1 MSKNAAKKGKSPG
14 QNESTL
20 NKPGPKGGTALGA
33 KENNPPGGKGGKG
46 ASLDEPA
53 APQPSKAVFPG
64 WTGKTPS
71 SLLHEHCQKLGWE
84 KPTFDVKRTPRGFV
98 CTVVL
103 GKRNKKTGQIE
114 TSTFTAQDI
123 YKPTA
128 IEARQYSA
136 TYTLHRVNSHKN
148 LMMVLPPGPR
158 DFWSQLDASK
168 AKAGPGEQHL
178 YLPDP
183 FISQAA
189 KLQLQQQHQKQ
200 IIQEQARARSATPTK
215 DSEPVVHHG
224 PSEYA
229 SRSALGGEVNND
241 KQKKW
246 DKLPM
251 VHMNQ
256 EMRAEVEDVVKK
268 QMAGELYQT
277 YIEEYGTQGEPMY
290 NTTLSKTLTRMGFRD
305 RHVAEALQYCNDQ
318 ASALDWLCLH
328 VPEDDL
334 PASFLQHNYNPTI
347 TTISHT
353 STSLGR
359 EYAIKRLSVIGFAS
373 STCGQI
379 YDMVG
384 GDENKAMVELFK
396 RLAFPKGQIP
406 EDMVQ
411 DITMEPESPEQLQE
425 LREDEMLALES
436 IYDDRFQREG
446 ASGARIK
453 LETTLHNTKN
463 APKIELEI
471 RIPSS
476 STYPFNEPPLFIINE
491 PDLPSYLRLSII
503 QKTMQHA
510 YRSMVL
516 AMGGPIVYDVVEWI
530 QDNLRDILDNPPSL
544 VQLTEGLISV
554 DASQEPERQE
564 SLADQVDQDAEESL
578 LLKAQTLKL
587 PLNGAPARTDRK
599 KTIRR
604 LNIKPKSPGSIAMLR
619 EYENLKTNNV
629 SFQALQTARE
639 KLPAWSYRNQLVQA
653 VKDNAVVIVCGETG
667 CGKTTQVPQFIL
679 DSWIQ
684 ESIGEYAN
692 IVCTQPRRIAA
703 IGVAERVAVERSTN
717 IGQQVGYAIRGENKS
732 SKNTKLLFCTT
743 GILLRRLHSDPTLQN
758 VTHVMVDEVHERSVD
773 SDFLLII
780 LRDLV
785 RVRKDLKLILMSATI
800 NSDFFSG
807 YFDGCPVIEIPG
819 FTHPVEELYME
830 QIVART
836 GHTPD
841 FRSSTV
847 KRTRMTEAMEEEW
860 EKIRAEYQSQGLDEE
875 TIAKVKTME
884 SYSERIDYELIV
896 ASVGDILKRKEPAGS
911 IDGAILIFLPGVMEI
926 KKCIDALIL
935 FSRTVPQTLDIV
947 PLHAALTPKEQNSI
961 FAPVRKGVRKIVVAT
976 NVAETSI
983 TIDGVVYVI
992 DSGRVK
998 ETRMENNMTKLVET
1012 WTSFAS
1018 TRQRKGRAGRT
1029 RPGIV
1034 YKLFSSKQ
1042 SLKLA
1047 PQQDPEILRIPL
1059 EQLCL
1064 SVKAMGEKDV
1074 EAFLS
1079 RALSPPSLTA
1089 IQSALKTLEDL
1100 NALDGTTGE
1109 LTPLGKHMADIPA
1122 DLRVAKML
1130 IFGAVFRCLEPIL
1143 VVASCMSVK
1152 SPFVSPMD
1160 KRNEAQAKKKRF
1172 ATAKSDLLTA
1182 WKAYD
1187 SWEKLRDSG
1196 ASRLELK
1203 AYCEEN
1209 YLSANTLFE
1218 IQNLKSQYLE
1228 VLETIG
1234 FASRD
1239 ANQLQSRRRSERCS
1253 CEQENVHSDNMA
1265 LIKAIVLS
1273 GLYPNVIKIKMPDAK
1288 FDRMIAGTV
1297 ERETVTKEIRMFTKD
1312 DGRVFLHPSS
1322 ILFQTNQYQVP
1333 FLVYFSKL
1341 ETSKIFVHDATMV
1354 PMYGLLLF
1362 GGQVQ
1367 VDHLGR
1373 GLEIGD
1379 GFIKLRAFARIGVL
1393 VNQLRKLLDAVLQA
1407 KISNPD
1413 LNVSENSVVETMIKL
1428 VSTDGI

>member
-1 MSKNAAKKGKSPG
+1 MSKNTTKKGK
-14 QNESTL
+14 NSTPSDSSSA
-20 NKPGPKGGTALGA
+20 KSTAKGASANASGA
-33 KENNPPGGKGGKG
+33 KTGKGGK
-46 ASLDEPA
+46 AALANEPEV
-53 APQPSKAVFPG
+53 PQVSKAVFPG

-71 SLLHEHCQKLGWE
+71 SLLHEHCQKLDWE
-84 KPTFDVKRTPRGFV
+84 KPTFDVKRKPQGFICV
-98 CTVVL
+98 VVL
-103 GKRNKKTGQIE
+103 GKRNRKTGQIE
-114 TSTFTAQDI
+114 TVPFEPQDI

-128 IEARQYSA
+128 VEARHFGA
-136 TYTLHRVNSHKN
+136 TYALHRVSSHRN
-148 LMMVLPPGPR
+148 LMMMLPPGPR
-158 DFWSQLDASK
+158 DLWSQLEAEK
-168 AKAGPGEQHL
+168 EKAGLSDQIL
-178 YLPDP
+178 YLQDP

-189 KLQLQQQHQKQ
+189 KLQLQQQYHQQ
-200 IIQEQARARSATPTK
+200 ALQEQAKARSATPNK
-215 DSEPVVHHG
+215 DTSNEIPTNHG

-229 SRSALGGEVNND
+229 SRSTLGGQDND
-241 KQKKW
+241 ERQKKNW

-277 YIEEYGTQGEPMY
+277 YIEEYGSQGEPMY
-290 NTTLSKTLTRMGFRD
+290 NTTLSKALIRMGFRD

-334 PASFLQHNYNPTI
+334 PASFLQSNYNPTI

-353 STSLGR
+353 SASLGR
-359 EYAIKRLSVIGFAS
+359 EYAIKRLSTIGFTS

-379 YDMVG
+379 YDLVG
-384 GDENKAMVELFK
+384 GDEDKALDELFR
-396 RLAFPKGQIP
+396 RLSFPKGQIP

-411 DITMEPESPEQLQE
+411 DIPMEPESPEQLQE

-436 IYDDRFQREG
+436 IYDDRFKREG
-446 ASGARIK
+446 FCAKIK

-471 RIPSS
+471 RIPTS
-476 STYPFNEPPLFIINE
+476 STYPFNQPPLFIINE

-503 QKTMQHA
+503 QKTMQYA
-510 YRSMVL
+510 YRAMVL

-530 QDNLRDILDNPPSL
+530 QENLRSILDNPPSL
-544 VQLTEGLISV
+544 VQLTEGLIAV
-554 DASQEPERQE
+554 ELTQDNKNQE
-564 SLADQVDQDAEESL
+564 SLAYQENQDDIEPLLVKATNSKLSL
-578 LLKAQTLKL
+578 NNT
-587 PLNGAPARTDRK
+587 PARRDNK
-599 KTIRR
+599 KPARR
-604 LNIKPKSPGSIAMLR
+604 LNIKPNSPGSISLLK
-619 EYENLKTNNV
+619 EYEDLLANNV
-629 SFQALQTARE
+629 SFQALQMARA
-639 KLPAWSYRNQLVQA
+639 KLPAWSFKDQLVKA
-653 VKDNAVVIVCGETG
+653 VKENPVVIVCGETG

-684 ESIGEYAN
+684 ECIGEHAN

-703 IGVAERVAVERSTN
+703 IGVAERVAVERSTD

-732 SKNTKLLFCTT
+732 GRNTKLLFCTT

-758 VTHVMVDEVHERSVD
+758 ITHVMVDEVHERSVD

-785 RVRKDLKLILMSATI
+785 RKRKDLKLILMSATI
-800 NSDFFSG
+800 NSELFSG
-807 YFDGCPVIEIPG
+807 YFDNCPVIEIPG
-819 FTHPVEELYME
+819 FTHPVEELFME

-841 FRSSTV
+841 FRGSNV
-847 KRTRMTEAMEEEW
+847 RRTKMTEAMEEEW
-860 EKIRAEYQSQGLDEE
+860 EKTKAQYESEGLSED
-875 TIAKVKTME
+875 TISKIKTME
-884 SYSERIDYELIV
+884 AYAERIDYELIV

-911 IDGAILIFLPGVMEI
+911 VDGAILIFLPGVMEI
-926 KKCIDALIL
+926 KKCIDALTA
-935 FSRTVPQTLDIV
+935 FSKTVSQTLDII
-947 PLHAALTPKEQNSI
+947 PLHAALTPKEQNSV

-998 ETRMENNMTKLVET
+998 ETKMENNMTKLVET

-1034 YKLFSSKQ
+1034 YKLFSKRQ

-1079 RALSPPSLTA
+1079 RALTPPSLTA
-1089 IQSALKTLEDL
+1089 IQIALNTLIDL
-1100 NALDGTTGE
+1100 GALDGTTGE

-1152 SPFVSPMD
+1152 NPFLSPMD
-1160 KRNEAQAKKKRF
+1160 KKDEAQNKKVQF
-1172 ATAKSDLLTA
+1172 STAKSDLLTA

-1187 SWEKLRDSG
+1187 TWEKLKDSG
-1196 ASRLELK
+1196 ATRSELK
-1203 AYCEEN
+1203 AFCEEN

-1228 VLETIG
+1228 ALEAIG
-1234 FASRD
+1234 FAFKDSSGP
-1239 ANQLQSRRRSERCS
+1239 QSRRRSEKCS
-1253 CEQENVHSDNMA
+1253 CEQDNVNSDNMA
-1265 LIKAIVLS
+1265 LIKAVILS
-1273 GLYPNVIKIKMPDAK
+1273 GLYPNVIKVKMPDAK
-1288 FDRMIAGTV
+1288 FDKMISGAV

-1312 DGRVFLHPSS
+1312 DGRVFLHPTS

-1362 GGQVQ
+1362 GGQVH

-1379 GFIKLRAFARIGVL
+1379 GFVKLRAFARIGVL
-1393 VNQLRKLLDAVLQA
+1393 VNQLKKLLDAVLQA

-1413 LNVSENSVVETMIKL
+1413 LNVSESPVVETMIKL

>member
-1 MSKNAAKKGKSPG
+1 KSSNQADSSPAK
-14 QNESTL
+14 
-20 NKPGPKGGTALGA
+20 AGA
-33 KENNPPGGKGGKG
+33 KSNSVPPTKGGKGGK
-46 ASLDEPA
+46 AVLLDEPQV
-53 APQPSKAVFPG
+53 PQISKAVFPG

-71 SLLHEHCQKLGWE
+71 SLLHEHCQKLDWE
-84 KPTFDVKRTPRGFV
+84 KPTFDMKRVPLGFV
-98 CTVVL
+98 STVVL
-103 GKRNKKTGQIE
+103 GKRNRKTGQIE
-114 TSTFTAQDI
+114 TVTFTPIDV

-128 IEARQYSA
+128 VEARHFGA
-136 TYTLHRVNSHKN
+136 TYALHRVSSHRN
-148 LMMVLPPGPR
+148 LMMMLPPGPR
-158 DFWSQLDASK
+158 DLWSQLESEK
-168 AKAGPGEQHL
+168 EKSGPADQIL
-178 YLPDP
+178 YLQDP
-183 FISQAA
+183 FINQVA
-189 KLQLQQQHQKQ
+189 KLQLQQQYHQQ
-200 IIQEQARARSATPTK
+200 ALQEQAKSRAATPSK
-215 DSEPVVHHG
+215 DISDEISSNHG
-224 PSEYA
+224 PSEYS
-229 SRSALGGEVNND
+229 SRSTLGGQQND
-241 KQKKW
+241 DKHKKNW

-268 QMAGELYQT
+268 QMAGELYQM
-277 YIEEYGTQGEPMY
+277 YIEEYGVQGEPIY
-290 NTTLSKTLTRMGFRD
+290 NTNLSKALTRMGFRD

-318 ASALDWLCLH
+318 ATALDWLCLH

-334 PASFLQHNYNPTI
+334 PASFLQSNYNPTI

-353 STSLGR
+353 SATLGR
-359 EYAIKRLSVIGFAS
+359 EYAIKRLSAIGFTS

-379 YDMVG
+379 YDLVG
-384 GDENKAMVELFK
+384 GDEDKAMDELFR
-396 RLAFPKGQIP
+396 RLSFPKGQVP

-411 DITMEPESPEQLQE
+411 DIPMEPESPEQLQE

-436 IYDDRFQREG
+436 IYDDRFKREG
-446 ASGARIK
+446 VSCAKIK

-471 RIPSS
+471 RIPIS
-476 STYPFNEPPLFIINE
+476 STYPFNQPPLFIINE
-491 PDLPSYLRLSII
+491 PELPSYLRLSII
-503 QKTMQHA
+503 QRTMQYA
-510 YRSMVL
+510 YRAMVL

-530 QDNLRDILDNPPSL
+530 QENLRSILDNPPSL
-544 VQLTEGLISV
+544 VQLTEGLIAIELTQVKES
-554 DASQEPERQE
+554 QE
-564 SLADQVDQDAEESL
+564 SLTQQVDQGDEESL
-578 LLKAQTLKL
+578 LIKMADSNLLLKDIPT
-587 PLNGAPARTDRK
+587 RK
-599 KTIRR
+599 DNKKSPRR
-604 LNIKPKSPGSIAMLR
+604 LNIKPNSPGSIALLK
-619 EYENLKTNNV
+619 EYEKLLSNNI
-629 SFQALQTARE
+629 SFQAFQMARA
-639 KLPAWSYRNQLVQA
+639 KLPAWSFKDQLVKA
-653 VKDNAVVIVCGETG
+653 VKDNPVVIVCGETG

-679 DSWIQ
+679 DNWIQ
-684 ESIGEYAN
+684 DSIGEYAN

-703 IGVAERVAVERSTN
+703 IGVAERVAVERSTD

-732 SKNTKLLFCTT
+732 SRNTKLLFCTT

-785 RVRKDLKLILMSATI
+785 RIRKDLKLILMSATI
-800 NSDFFSG
+800 NSEFFSG
-807 YFDGCPVIEIPG
+807 YFDNCPVIEVPG

-830 QIVART
+830 QIIART

-841 FRSSTV
+841 FRGSNV
-847 KRTRMTEAMEEEW
+847 KRTKMTEAMEEEW
-860 EKIRAEYQSQGLDEE
+860 EKTKTQYEKEGLSED
-875 TIAKVKTME
+875 TISKIKTME
-884 SYSERIDYELIV
+884 AYADRIDYDLIV
-896 ASVGDILKRKEPAGS
+896 ASVNDILNRKEPAGS
-911 IDGAILIFLPGVMEI
+911 VDGAILVFLPGVMEI
-926 KKCIDALIL
+926 KKCIDALTV
-935 FSRTVPQTLDIV
+935 FSRTVSQTMDII
-947 PLHAALTPKEQNSI
+947 PLHAALTPKEQNSV

-1034 YKLFSSKQ
+1034 YKLFSRKQ

-1047 PQQDPEILRIPL
+1047 PQQDPEIVRIPL

-1064 SVKAMGEKDV
+1064 SVKAMGEKNV

-1079 RALSPPSLTA
+1079 RALTPPPLTA
-1089 IQSALKTLEDL
+1089 IQSALKTLVDL
-1100 NALDGTTGE
+1100 SALDGTTGE

-1152 SPFVSPMD
+1152 SPFLSPMD
-1160 KRNEAQAKKKRF
+1160 KRDEAQKKKMQF
-1172 ATAKSDLLTA
+1172 STAKSDLLTA
-1182 WKAYD
+1182 WKAFD
-1187 SWEKLRDSG
+1187 TWEKLKDAG
-1196 ASRLELK
+1196 ASRSELK
-1203 AYCEEN
+1203 SFCEEN
-1209 YLSANTLFE
+1209 FLSTNTLFE

-1234 FASRD
+1234 FASKDISGSQR
-1239 ANQLQSRRRSERCS
+1239 RRRSEKCS
-1253 CEQENVHSDNMA
+1253 CEQDNINSDNMA
-1265 LIKAIVLS
+1265 LAKAIILS
-1273 GLYPNVIKIKMPDAK
+1273 GLYPNLIKIKMPDAK
-1288 FDRMIAGTV
+1288 FDKMIAGAV

-1341 ETSKIFVHDATMV
+1341 ETSKIFVHDATMI

-1362 GGQVQ
+1362 GGQVH

-1413 LNVSENSVVETMIKL
+1413 LNVSESPVVETMIKL